1 MARYD
6 VIAPPPVVAGA
17 LQETVA
23 EVCVALAA
31 TLSGAEDAVVAV
43 VDVVVVNDIGDD
55 AGEVPVA
62 LVAVTEAA

>member
-1 MARYD
+1 
-6 VIAPPPVVAGA
+6 
-17 LQETVA
+17 
-23 EVCVALAA
+23 VALAA

>member
-1 MARYD
+1 MAL
-6 VIAPPPVVAGA
+6 PPVVAGA

-31 TLSGAEDAVVAV
+31 TLSGGEGAGVAV
-43 VDVVVVNDIGDD
+43 VEGAVVNDTG
-55 AGEVPVA
+55 AEAAEVPVA